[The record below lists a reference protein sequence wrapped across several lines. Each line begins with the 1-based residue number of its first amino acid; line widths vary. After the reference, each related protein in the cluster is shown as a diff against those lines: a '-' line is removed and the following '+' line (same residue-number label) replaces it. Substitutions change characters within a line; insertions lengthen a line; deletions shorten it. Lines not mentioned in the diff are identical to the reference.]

1 MANCRLVNT
10 SYLLVSGLRPISRK
24 KNNAFQASLNA
35 LFFFLYSING
45 ELQTRKYFVFTR
57 FGLAPYIKKEK

>member
-24 KNNAFQASLNA
+24 KNSAFQASLNA
-35 LFFFLYSING
+35 LFFFLAAVL
-45 ELQTRKYFVFTR
+45 EVLKLLQKSDIVFV
-57 FGLAPYIKKEK
+57 